1 MDVDMFVEDVKRFL
15 EDNRGHEEEMIK
27 KTAPN
32 EEMESIMTAI
42 LNITNIKKNIKTN
55 IRGD

>member
-1 MDVDMFVEDVKRFL
+1 MFIEDVKRFL
-15 EDNRGHEEEMIK
+15 DDNRGHEEEMII

-42 LNITNIKKNIKTN
+42 LNIKNIKKNI
-55 IRGD
+55 RGD

>member
-15 EDNRGHEEEMIK
+15 KDNKGHEEEMIK

-32 EEMESIMTAI
+32 EEVEKLMTTI
-42 LNITNIKKNIKTN
+42 LNIMNIKERIM
-55 IRGD
+55 GD